1 MTNLNSSGKTF
12 FYWVPDTSNII
23 HMAASIL
30 KEKLNVTEPE
40 MLRYFETAL
49 DCEDFD
55 SFEQFSYELS
65 PLLQCYDSKKTSDE
79 INLVTKLLWDKKQEL
94 EEVAT
99 NGYHTYDDEY
109 QNSRM
114 GPDLKP
120 RRLLQPVTIVD
131 EFEKSAF
138 KDSSSIFLNCQID
151 KTTRVDR
158 KRLEKA
164 EAKLRTKQ
172 ERREA
177 IAAGLTLSGPKKT
190 FEPASASTTQQVN
203 KREAKNESTKI
214 RDIKLEN
221 FDISFGDRVLLYGA
235 DMTLVYGR
243 RYGLCGRNGYGK
255 STLLRMISTRQ
266 LIIPKH
272 ITILHVEQ
280 EVAGDDTTVIDS
292 LLQTDEVRYKL
303 ILRDRELSAQKGDMT
318 ERDLKEMGEV
328 HAKLQELDA
337 DSEPA
342 RASGILFGLGFTQAM
357 QQRPTKEYSGGWRM
371 RIALARALFAE
382 PDLLLLD
389 EPTNM
394 LDFKA
399 NIWLRDYLI
408 NKWESTLLVV
418 SHDREF
424 LNSVPTDILHLHS
437 HRLDSYKGNYEI
449 FVRAKAEKMR
459 NQIREYEAQQQLRQH
474 TQEFI
479 DRFRFNAKRAALV
492 QSKIKMLE
500 KLPIIKPVEKESPVV
515 FKFPDPSAISGT
527 LFQLDE
533 VSFRYSPNTPIILK
547 NINLSASLDSR
558 ICIVGDNG
566 SGKTTLLKL
575 ITSEMEPTSGEK
587 RGKASAII
595 GYFSQHH
602 VDQLP
607 MDVNPVQCLA
617 KRYPGKPLE
626 IYRASLG
633 KFGIS
638 GDLAL
643 QSIETL
649 SGGQKSRVAF
659 ASMIMTNPHILVL
672 DEPTNH
678 LDVES
683 IEALADALIKF
694 QGAVVLVS
702 HDEQFIKSVCKELW
716 FVENGYVTC
725 LKEGFDEYVGI
736 VKAALEKMH

>member
-1 MTNLNSSGKTF
+1 MS
-12 FYWVPDTSNII
+12 
-23 HMAASIL
+23 AAIL
-30 KEKLNVTEPE
+30 KDTLNIHDQEIV
-40 MLRYFETAL
+40 RYIDTAL
-49 DCEDFD
+49 ECEDFD
-55 SFEQFSYELS
+55 SFEHFLIEFR
-65 PLLQCYDSKKTSDE
+65 PLLHIYDFKKTNEE
-79 INLVTKLLWDKKQEL
+79 IENVAKALWNQRDS
-94 EEVAT
+94 T
-99 NGYHTYDDEY
+99 NVGKFYDDDVYSFSHGEA
-109 QNSRM
+109 
-114 GPDLKP
+114 KP
-120 RRLLQPVTIVD
+120 KRLLQPVVIKD
-131 EFEKSAF
+131 EFDKSDL
-138 KDSSSIFLNCQID
+138 KDTSSIFLSCQMD
-151 KTTRVDR
+151 KALRVDR

-164 EAKLRTKQ
+164 EAKLKSKQ

-177 IAAGLTLSGPKKT
+177 IAAGLTLSGPKKVVEVT
-190 FEPASASTTQQVN
+190 TASTTQQVN
-203 KREAKNESTKI
+203 RHDGKNESTKV
-214 RDIKLEN
+214 RDVKLEN
-221 FDISFGDRVLLYGA
+221 FDISFGDRVLLTGA
-235 DMTLVYGR
+235 DMTLVFGK

-255 STLLRMISTRQ
+255 STLLRMISSRQ
-266 LIIPKH
+266 LIIPKN

-292 LLQTDEVRYKL
+292 LLQTDQIRYKL
-303 ILRDRELSAQKGDMT
+303 IVRERELSTHKGDMNET
-318 ERDLKEMGEV
+318 DLKELAEV
-328 HAKLQELDA
+328 HSKLQELEA

-342 RASGILFGLGFTQAM
+342 RASGILFGLGFTQSM

-371 RIALARALFAE
+371 RIALARALFAK

-437 HRLDSYKGNYEI
+437 QRIDSYKGNYEI
-449 FVRAKAEKMR
+449 FIRAKTEKMR
-459 NQIREYEAQQQLRQH
+459 NQLREYEAQKQLRQH

-479 DRFRFNAKRAALV
+479 DRFRYNAKRAALV

-500 KLPIIKPVEKESPVV
+500 KLPEIKPVDKEAPVV
-515 FKFPDPSAISGT
+515 FKFPDPSPLSGT
-527 LFQLDE
+527 LFQLDD
-533 VSFRYSPNTPIILK
+533 VCFRYSQDSPLILK
-547 NINLSASLDSR
+547 DVSLSASLDSR

-566 SGKTTLLKL
+566 SGKTTLLKI
-575 ITSEMEPTSGEK
+575 ITGENEPTSGEK
-587 RGKASAII
+587 RGKSSAII

-607 MDVNPVQCLA
+607 MDMNPVQCLA
-617 KRYPGKPLE
+617 QRYPGKSLE
-626 IYRASLG
+626 LYRSSLG
-633 KFGIS
+633 KFGVT

-643 QSIETL
+643 QSISTL

-659 ASMIMTNPHILVL
+659 ASMIMANPHILIL

-683 IEALADALIKF
+683 IEALADAVVRF
-694 QGAVVLVS
+694 NGAVVLVS

-716 FVENGYVTC
+716 LVEDGHVKC
-725 LKEGFDEYVGI
+725 LKEGFEEYVTH
-736 VKAALEKMH
+736 VKQALEKMH

>member
-1 MTNLNSSGKTF
+1 MVS
-12 FYWVPDTSNII
+12 
-23 HMAASIL
+23 SIL
-30 KEKLNVTEPE
+30 KEKLKMNEVDVI
-40 MLRYFETAL
+40 RYIETAL
-49 DCEDFD
+49 ECEDFE
-55 SFEQFSYELS
+55 SFESFNADLG
-65 PLLQCYDSKKTSDE
+65 PLLETYDTKRQIEE
-79 INLVTKLLWDKKQEL
+79 INGIMQLLWTKRNEL
-94 EEVAT
+94 I
-99 NGYHTYDDEY
+99 GSSIFYDDFDT
-109 QNSRM
+109 QSK
-114 GPDLKP
+114 GTFVDLKP
-120 RRLLQPVTIVD
+120 KKLLQPIKIAD
-131 EFEKSAF
+131 EFEKSRL
-138 KDSSSIFLNCQID
+138 KDTSSIFLSSQVD
-151 KTTRVDR
+151 KTLRVDR
-158 KRLEKA
+158 RRLEKA
-164 EAKLRTKQ
+164 EAKLRSKQ

-177 IAAGLTLSGPKKT
+177 IAAGLTLSAPKRT
-190 FEPASASTTQQVN
+190 FEPASASTTQQVS
-203 KREAKNESTKI
+203 KRDVKNESTKI
-214 RDIKLEN
+214 RDVKLEN
-221 FDISFGDRVLLYGA
+221 FDISFGDRVLLSGA

-255 STLLRMISTRQ
+255 STLLRMISDRQ

-280 EVAGDDTTVIDS
+280 EVVGDDTTVIDS
-292 LLQTDEVRYKL
+292 LLQTNEVRYKL
-303 ILRDRELSAQKGDMT
+303 IVRERELSAHKGEMN
-318 ERDLKEMGEV
+318 EKDLKELAEV
-328 HAKLQELDA
+328 HAKLQELEA
-337 DSEPA
+337 DSAPA
-342 RASGILFGLGFTQAM
+342 LASSILFGLGFTQSM

-371 RIALARALFAE
+371 RIALARALFAQ

-437 HRLDSYKGNYEI
+437 HRLDSYKGNYDI

-459 NQIREYEAQQQLRQH
+459 NQLREYEAQQQLRQH
-474 TQEFI
+474 TQDFI
-479 DRFRFNAKRAALV
+479 DRFRYNAKRAALV

-500 KLPIIKPVEKESPVV
+500 KLPVIKPIEKESPVI

-533 VSFRYSPNTPIILK
+533 VSFRYSPEGPFILK
-547 NINLSASLDSR
+547 SVNISASLDSR

-566 SGKTTLLKL
+566 SGKTTLLR
-575 ITSEMEPTSGEK
+575 IIIGENEPTSGEK
-587 RGKASAII
+587 RGKSSAIL

-607 MDVNPVQCLA
+607 MDLNPVQCLA
-617 KRYPGKPLE
+617 RRFPGKPLE
-626 IYRASLG
+626 VYRSSLG
-633 KFGIS
+633 KFGIT

-659 ASMIMTNPHILVL
+659 ASMIMTNPHMLVL

-683 IEALADALIKF
+683 IEALADALNKF

-702 HDEQFIKSVCKELW
+702 HDEQFVKSVCKELW
-716 FVENGYVTC
+716 YVDNGSVTH
-725 LKEGFDEYVGI
+725 LKEGFEEYVSL
-736 VKAALEKMH
+736 VKSALEKMH

>member
-1 MTNLNSSGKTF
+1 MTIKIL
-12 FYWVPDTSNII
+12 
-23 HMAASIL
+23 L
-30 KEKLNVTEPE
+30 KEQFQLTDPDVA
-40 MLRYFETAL
+40 RYVETAL
-49 DCEDFD
+49 GCEDFN
-55 SFEQFSYELS
+55 SFDQFYSELGPIFES
-65 PLLQCYDSKKTSDE
+65 LEGSQKKPLDE
-79 INLVTKLLWDKKQEL
+79 IKSSAKTLWNQNQEL
-94 EEVAT
+94 QRIALNGSLPDALVLQEEDE
-99 NGYHTYDDEY
+99 DDVDTSLTDTKSNHE
-109 QNSRM
+109 NI
-114 GPDLKP
+114 DLRP
-120 RRLLQPVTIVD
+120 QRLVQPIIISV
-131 EFEKSAF
+131 EFEKSTL
-138 KDSSSIFLNCQID
+138 KDTSSIFLNSQVD
-151 KTTRVDR
+151 KTLRVDR

-164 EAKLRTKQ
+164 EAKLRSKQ

-177 IAAGLTLSGPKKT
+177 IAAGLQLAGPKKT
-190 FEPASASTTQQVN
+190 YEPVSASTTQQVS
-203 KREAKNESTKI
+203 KRDVKNETTKV

-221 FDISFGDRVLLYGA
+221 FDISFGDRVLLHGA

-255 STLLRMISTRQ
+255 STLLRMISSRQ
-266 LIIPKH
+266 LIIPKN

-303 ILRDRELSAQKGDMT
+303 IVRERDLSAQKGEMN
-318 ERDLKEMGEV
+318 EKDLKELADV
-328 HAKLQELDA
+328 HAKLQELEA

-342 RASGILFGLGFTQAM
+342 RASSILYGLGFTQAM

-371 RIALARALFAE
+371 RIALARALFAQ

-399 NIWLRDYLI
+399 NLWLRDYLTT
-408 NKWESTLLVV
+408 KWESTLLVV

-424 LNSVPTDILHLHS
+424 LNTVPTDILHLHS
-437 HRLDSYKGNYEI
+437 QRLDAYRGNYEL
-449 FVRAKAEKMR
+449 FMRTKAEKIR
-459 NQIREYEAQQQLRQH
+459 NQIKEYEAQQQLRQH
-474 TQEFI
+474 TQDFI

-500 KLPIIKPVEKESPVV
+500 KLPVIKPVEKETPVV
-515 FKFPDPSAISGT
+515 FRFPDPSAISGT
-527 LFQLDE
+527 LFQLDD
-533 VSFRYSPNTPIILK
+533 VSFKYTPDGPFILK
-547 NINLSASLDSR
+547 NVNISASLESR

-566 SGKTTLLKL
+566 SGKTTLLKI
-575 ITSEMEPTSGEK
+575 ITGENEPTSGEK
-587 RGKASAII
+587 RGKSSAIV

-607 MDVNPVQCLA
+607 MDLNPVQCLA
-617 KRYPGKPLE
+617 KRFPGKSLE
-626 IYRASLG
+626 VYRASLG
-633 KFGIS
+633 KFGIT

-659 ASMIMTNPHILVL
+659 ASMIMTNPHMLVL

-683 IEALADALIKF
+683 IEALAAALIKF

-716 FVENGYVTC
+716 YVENGSVTC
-725 LKEGFDEYVGI
+725 LKDGFDEYVKL
-736 VKAALEKMH
+736 VKEALEKMH

>member
-1 MTNLNSSGKTF
+1 
-12 FYWVPDTSNII
+12 
-23 HMAASIL
+23 MAVSIL
-30 KEKLNVTEPE
+30 KENLSITDSDII
-40 MLRYFETAL
+40 RYIETAL
-49 DCEDFD
+49 DCEDFK
-55 SFEQFSYELS
+55 SFDHFLYELG
-65 PLLQCYDSKKTSDE
+65 PLLQSNDAKKTLEDV
-79 INLVTKLLWDKKQEL
+79 NAVAKLLWQKRQEL
-94 EEVAT
+94 EQRAT
-99 NGYHTYDDEY
+99 NGYHIYDDEF
-109 QNSRM
+109 QNI
-114 GPDLKP
+114 GIGQDLKP

-177 IAAGLTLSGPKKT
+177 IAAGLTLSAPKRT

-221 FDISFGDRVLLYGA
+221 FDISFGDRVLLSGA

-292 LLQTDEVRYKL
+292 LLQTNEVRYKL
-303 ILRDRELSAQKGDMT
+303 ILRDRELTAHKGEMN
-318 ERDLKEMGEV
+318 EKDLKEMGEV

-500 KLPIIKPVEKESPVV
+500 KLPVIKPVEKESPVV

-533 VSFRYSPNTPIILK
+533 VSFRYSANSPFILQK
-547 NINLSASLDSR
+547 INLSASLDSR

-575 ITSEMEPTSGEK
+575 ITGEMEPTSGEK

-617 KRYPGKPLE
+617 KRFPGKPLE

-683 IEALADALIKF
+683 IEALADALIKY

-716 FVENGYVTC
+716 FVENGNVTC
-725 LKEGFDEYVGI
+725 LKDGFEEYVGL

>member
-1 MTNLNSSGKTF
+1 MSSEKNASQQAKSQADKTAEF
-12 FYWVPDTSNII
+12 ERRQ
-23 HMAASIL
+23 AAEIL
-30 KEKLNVTEPE
+30 SYIEL
-40 MLRYFETAL
+40 AL
-49 DCEDFD
+49 SCEDFE
-55 SFEQFSYELS
+55 SFEHFTEELG
-65 PLLQCYDSKKTSDE
+65 PLLESFDFQDTVKQ
-79 INLVTKLLWDKKQEL
+79 LWDKRQ
-94 EEVAT
+94 T
-99 NGYHTYDDEY
+99 SNGYHIYEDNE
-109 QNSRM
+109 NI
-114 GPDLKP
+114 KP
-120 RRLLQPVTIVD
+120 RPLPQSVKIAD
-131 EFEKSAF
+131 EFDKLAF
-138 KDSSSIFLNCQID
+138 KDASSIFLNCQMD

-158 KRLEKA
+158 RRLEKA
-164 EAKLRTKQ
+164 EAKLKSKQ

-177 IAAGLTLSGPKKT
+177 IAAGLTLSAPKKT
-190 FEPASASTTQQVN
+190 FEPASASTMQQVN
-203 KREAKNESTKI
+203 KREARNESTKV
-214 RDIKLEN
+214 RDVKLEN
-221 FDISFGDRVLLYGA
+221 FDISFGDRVLLSGA
-235 DMTLVYGR
+235 DMTLVFGR

-280 EVAGDDTTVIDS
+280 EVNGDDTTVIDS
-292 LLQTDEVRYKL
+292 LLQTDEIRYKL
-303 ILRDRELSAQKGDMT
+303 IVRERELSAHKGEMS
-318 ERDLKEMGEV
+318 EKDLKELASV
-328 HAKLQELDA
+328 HAKLQELEA

-342 RASGILFGLGFTQAM
+342 RASSILFGLGFTQAM

-408 NKWESTLLVV
+408 NKWTSTLLVV

-437 HRLDSYKGNYEI
+437 HRLDSYKGHYDI

-479 DRFRFNAKRAALV
+479 DRFRYNAKRAALV

-500 KLPIIKPVEKESPVV
+500 KLPEIKAVEKESPVV
-515 FKFPDPSAISGT
+515 FKFPEPSALSGT
-527 LFQLDE
+527 LFQLED
-533 VSFRYSPNTPIILK
+533 VSFKYTPEGRIILRDV
-547 NINLSASLDSR
+547 NISASLESR

-566 SGKTTLLKL
+566 SGKTTLLRI
-575 ITSEMEPTSGEK
+575 ITGENEPTSGEK
-587 RGKASAII
+587 RGKSSAIV

-602 VDQLP
+602 IDQLP
-607 MDVNPVQCLA
+607 MDMNSVQCLA
-617 KRYPGKPLE
+617 KRFPGKPLE

-633 KFGIS
+633 KFGIT

-659 ASMIMTNPHILVL
+659 ASMIMTNPHILIL

-683 IEALADALIKF
+683 IEALADALVKF

-716 FVENGYVTC
+716 YVEDGRVSC
-725 LKEGFDEYVGI
+725 LKEGFEEYVAL
-736 VKAALEKMH
+736 VKAALEKIH

>member
-1 MTNLNSSGKTF
+1 MT
-12 FYWVPDTSNII
+12 
-23 HMAASIL
+23 AASLL
-30 KEKLNVTEPE
+30 KEKINLTDQDVV
-40 MLRYFETAL
+40 RYIDTAL
-49 DCEDFD
+49 ECEDFQ
-55 SFEQFSYELS
+55 SFEHFYYEFGPILES
-65 PLLQCYDSKKTSDE
+65 HDSKRPLDE
-79 INLVTKLLWDKKQEL
+79 IKEVAKLLWTKRQEL
-94 EEVAT
+94 ERNGT
-99 NGYHTYDDEY
+99 NGFLLDDEDA
-109 QNSRM
+109 
-114 GPDLKP
+114 PDATRGANMIGGVVTHDLRP
-120 RRLLQPVTIVD
+120 RKLIEPITIEG
-131 EFEKSAF
+131 EFEKSAL
-138 KDSSSIFLNCQID
+138 KDSSSIFLNCQLD
-151 KTTRVDR
+151 KTLRVDR

-164 EAKLRTKQ
+164 EAKLRSKQ

-177 IAAGLTLSGPKKT
+177 IAAGLTLSAPKKT
-190 FEPASASTTQQVN
+190 YEPATASTTQQVS
-203 KREAKNESTKI
+203 KRDVKNESTKV

-221 FDISFGDRVLLYGA
+221 FDISFGDRVLLSGA
-235 DMTLVYGR
+235 DLTLVYGR

-255 STLLRMISTRQ
+255 STLLRMISSRQ

-292 LLQTDEVRYKL
+292 LLQTNEVRYNL
-303 ILRDRELSAQKGDMT
+303 IIRERELSAHKGQMS
-318 ERDLKEMGEV
+318 EKDLKELADV
-328 HAKLQELDA
+328 HLKLQELEA

-342 RASGILFGLGFTQAM
+342 RASSILFGLGFTQAM

-399 NIWLRDYLI
+399 NLWLRDYLTT
-408 NKWESTLLVV
+408 KWESTLLVV

-424 LNSVPTDILHLHS
+424 LNSVPTDVLHLHS

-459 NQIREYEAQQQLRQH
+459 NQLREYEAQQQLRQH

-479 DRFRFNAKRAALV
+479 DRFRYNAKRAALV

-500 KLPIIKPVEKESPVV
+500 KLPVIKPVEKESPVV

-527 LFQLDE
+527 LFQLDD
-533 VSFRYSPNTPIILK
+533 VCFRYSPDSPMILK
-547 NINLSASLDSR
+547 DVSISASLESR

-566 SGKTTLLKL
+566 SGKTTLLRL
-575 ITSEMEPTSGEK
+575 IIGENEPTSGEK
-587 RGKASAII
+587 RGKSSAII

-607 MDVNPVQCLA
+607 MDLNPVQLLA
-617 KRYPGKPLE
+617 KRFPGKSLE
-626 IYRASLG
+626 IYRSSLG
-633 KFGIS
+633 KFGIT

-643 QSIETL
+643 QTIETL

-659 ASMIMTNPHILVL
+659 ASMIMTNPHMLIL

-694 QGAVVLVS
+694 NGAVVLVS
-702 HDEQFIKSVCKELW
+702 HDEQFIKSTCKELW
-716 FVENGYVTC
+716 YVEDGRVSC
-725 LKEGFDEYVGI
+725 LKEGFDEYVKL

>member
-1 MTNLNSSGKTF
+1 
-12 FYWVPDTSNII
+12 
-23 HMAASIL
+23 MAASIL
-30 KEKLNVTEPE
+30 KEKLNVTESE

-49 DCEDFD
+49 DCEDFE
-55 SFEQFSYELS
+55 SFEHFLYELG
-65 PLLQCYDSKKTSDE
+65 PLLQCYDSKKTLE
-79 INLVTKLLWDKKQEL
+79 EVNQVAKLLWNKKQEL
-94 EEVAT
+94 EQVAT
-99 NGYHTYDDEY
+99 NGYHSYDDEF
-109 QNSRM
+109 QNRRN
-114 GPDLKP
+114 GQDLKP

-221 FDISFGDRVLLYGA
+221 FDISFGDRILLSGA

-303 ILRDRELSAQKGDMT
+303 ILRDRELSAQKGEMT
-318 ERDLKEMGEV
+318 EKDLKEMGEV
-328 HAKLQELDA
+328 HTKLQELDA

-500 KLPIIKPVEKESPVV
+500 KLPVIKPVEKEPPVV
-515 FKFPDPSAISGT
+515 FRFPEPSAISGT

-533 VSFRYSPNTPIILK
+533 VSFRYSPETPMILK

-575 ITSEMEPTSGEK
+575 ITGEMEPTSGEK

-617 KRYPGKPLE
+617 KRFPGKPLE

-716 FVENGYVTC
+716 FVEDGNVKC
-725 LKEGFDEYVGI
+725 LKEGFDEYVSL

>member
-1 MTNLNSSGKTF
+1 
-12 FYWVPDTSNII
+12 
-23 HMAASIL
+23 MANAIL
-30 KEKLNVTEPE
+30 KEKLNVTDQDII
-40 MLRYFETAL
+40 RYIDNAL
-49 DCEDFD
+49 ECE
-55 SFEQFSYELS
+55 SFQSYEQFFQELGPILES
-65 PLLQCYDSKKTSDE
+65 YDSKCPADDITAVARE
-79 INLVTKLLWDKKQEL
+79 LWKRMQTICHSL
-94 EEVAT
+94 
-99 NGYHTYDDEY
+99 NGLDADDDDDEY
-109 QNSRM
+109 QPTYGNQS
-114 GPDLKP
+114 DLRPIK
-120 RRLLQPVTIVD
+120 LAQPIVIQE
-131 EFEKSAF
+131 EFEKSNL
-138 KDSSSIFLNCQID
+138 KDSSSIFLNCQLD
-151 KTTRVDR
+151 KTLRVDR

-164 EAKLRTKQ
+164 EAKLKTKQ

-177 IAAGLTLSGPKKT
+177 ISAGLTLSAPKKT
-190 FEPASASTTQQVN
+190 YEPASASTTQQVS
-203 KREAKNESTKI
+203 KRDINNESTKV

-221 FDISFGDRVLLYGA
+221 FDISFGDRVLLSGA
-235 DMTLVYGR
+235 DMTLVHGR

-255 STLLRMISTRQ
+255 STLLRMLSTRQ

-280 EVAGDDTTVIDS
+280 EVVGDDTTVIDS
-292 LLQTDEVRYKL
+292 LLQTNEVRYNL
-303 ILRDRELSAQKGDMT
+303 IVRERILSAQKGEMN
-318 ERDLKEMGEV
+318 EKDLKELADV
-328 HAKLQELDA
+328 HAKLQELEA

-342 RASGILFGLGFTQAM
+342 RASSILFGLGFTQAM
-357 QQRPTKEYSGGWRM
+357 QERPTKEYSGGWRM

-399 NIWLRDYLI
+399 NLWLRDYLTT
-408 NKWESTLLVV
+408 KWESTLLVV

-449 FVRAKAEKMR
+449 FVRAKGEKMR
-459 NQIREYEAQQQLRQH
+459 NQIKEYEAQQQLRQH

-479 DRFRFNAKRAALV
+479 DRFRYNAKRAALV

-500 KLPIIKPVEKESPVV
+500 KLPVIKPVEKESPVV
-515 FKFPDPSAISGT
+515 FRFPDPSVINGT
-527 LFQLDE
+527 LFQLDD
-533 VSFRYSPNTPIILK
+533 VSFRYTSESPYILK
-547 NINLSASLDSR
+547 NVNISASLDSR

-566 SGKTTLLKL
+566 SGKTTLLKI
-575 ITSEMEPTSGEK
+575 ITNENEPTTGEK
-587 RGKASAII
+587 RGKSSAII

-607 MDVNPVQCLA
+607 MDMNPVQCLA
-617 KRYPGKPLE
+617 KRFPGKPLE
-626 IYRASLG
+626 IYRSCLG
-633 KFGIS
+633 KFGIT

-659 ASMIMTNPHILVL
+659 ASMIMTNPHMLVL

-694 QGAVVLVS
+694 CGAVVLVS

-716 FVENGYVTC
+716 YVENGSVTC
-725 LKEGFDEYVGI
+725 LKEGFDEYVKL
-736 VKAALEKMH
+736 VKAALEKIH

>member
-1 MTNLNSSGKTF
+1 
-12 FYWVPDTSNII
+12 
-23 HMAASIL
+23 MAATIL
-30 KEKLNVTEPE
+30 KEKLNVSEPE

-49 DCEDFD
+49 DCEDFE
-55 SFEQFSYELS
+55 SFEHFSYELS
-65 PLLQCYDSKKTSDE
+65 PLLQCYDSKKSLDE
-79 INLVTKLLWDKKQEL
+79 INLVIKLLWHKKQEL

-99 NGYHTYDDEY
+99 NGYHLYDDEY

-318 ERDLKEMGEV
+318 EKDLKEMGEV

-533 VSFRYSPNTPIILK
+533 VSFRYTPDNPIILK
-547 NINLSASLDSR
+547 NINISASLDSR

-566 SGKTTLLKL
+566 SGKTTLLKV
-575 ITSEMEPTSGEK
+575 ITGEMEPTSGEK

-617 KRYPGKPLE
+617 KRFPGKPLE

-716 FVENGYVTC
+716 FVENGSVTC
-725 LKEGFDEYVGI
+725 LKEGFDEYVGL

>member
-1 MTNLNSSGKTF
+1 
-12 FYWVPDTSNII
+12 
-23 HMAASIL
+23 MAAAIL
-30 KEKLNVTEPE
+30 KSELKINEQEIV
-40 MLRYFETAL
+40 RYIETAL
-49 DCEDFD
+49 DCEDFE
-55 SFEQFSYELS
+55 SFEYFVYEIG
-65 PLLQCYDSKKTSDE
+65 PVLQSYDSKISQED
-79 INLVTKLLWDKKQEL
+79 IRRISKLLWDKRIDTEDQ
-94 EEVAT
+94 
-99 NGYHTYDDEY
+99 DE
-109 QNSRM
+109 NSDGHNLFEPENRM
-114 GPDLKP
+114 SRVQFHDP
-120 RRLLQPVTIVD
+120 RPRKLLQPITIEG
-131 EFEKSAF
+131 EFQKSAL
-138 KDSSSIFLNCQID
+138 KDTSSIFLSSQTD
-151 KTTRVDR
+151 TTLRVDR
-158 KRLEKA
+158 RRLEKA
-164 EAKLRTKQ
+164 EAKLRSKQ

-177 IAAGLTLSGPKKT
+177 LATGLTLSAPKRT
-190 FEPASASTTQQVN
+190 FEPTTASTTQQVS
-203 KREAKNESTKI
+203 KRDIKNESTKI

-221 FDISFGDRVLLYGA
+221 FDISFGDRKLLTGA
-235 DMTLVYGR
+235 DMTLVFGR

-255 STLLRMISTRQ
+255 STLLRMISSRQ

-280 EVAGDDTTVIDS
+280 EVVGDDTTVIDS

-303 ILRDRELSAQKGDMT
+303 IKREKELSAHKGEMN
-318 ERDLKEMGEV
+318 EKDLKEMADV
-328 HAKLQELDA
+328 HAKLQELEA

-342 RASGILFGLGFTQAM
+342 RASGILYGLGFTQAM
-357 QQRPTKEYSGGWRM
+357 QERPTKEYSGGWRM
-371 RIALARALFAE
+371 RIALARALFAQ

-399 NIWLRDYLI
+399 NIWLRDYLTT
-408 NKWESTLLVV
+408 KWESTLLVV

-424 LNSVPTDILHLHS
+424 LNAVPTDILHLHS
-437 HRLDSYKGNYEI
+437 QRLDAYKGNYDL
-449 FVRAKAEKMR
+449 FVRSKAEKIR
-459 NQIREYEAQQQLRQH
+459 NQMREYESQQQLRQH

-500 KLPIIKPVEKESPVV
+500 KLPEIKPVEKESAVV
-515 FKFPDPSAISGT
+515 FKFPEPSAISGT
-527 LFQLDE
+527 LFQLDD
-533 VSFRYSPNTPIILK
+533 VCFKYNPDGPMILK
-547 NINLSASLDSR
+547 NVNISASLESR

-566 SGKTTLLKL
+566 SGKTTLLKI
-575 ITSEMEPTSGEK
+575 ITSEVEPTSGEK
-587 RGKASAII
+587 RGKSSAIV

-607 MDVNPVQCLA
+607 MELNPVQCLA
-617 KRYPGKPLE
+617 KRFPGKPLE

-633 KFGIS
+633 KFGIT

-659 ASMIMTNPHILVL
+659 ASMIMSNPHMLVL

-683 IEALADALIKF
+683 IEALADALVKF

-702 HDEQFIKSVCKELW
+702 HDEQFIKAVCKELW
-716 FVENGYVTC
+716 LVENGSVTC
-725 LKEGFDEYVGI
+725 LKDGFDEYVKH
-736 VKAALEKMH
+736 VKHALEQIR

>member
-1 MTNLNSSGKTF
+1 
-12 FYWVPDTSNII
+12 
-23 HMAASIL
+23 MAASIL
-30 KEKLNVTEPE
+30 KEMLNMSEQE
-40 MLRYFETAL
+40 ILRYIETAL
-49 DCEDFD
+49 DCEDFET
-55 SFEQFSYELS
+55 FEHFLYEIGPILES
-65 PLLQCYDSKKTSDE
+65 YDSKRKLEE
-79 INLVTKLLWDKKQEL
+79 IRNVAQLLWDKRQEM
-94 EEVAT
+94 VIS
-99 NGYHTYDDEY
+99 NGYGHLYDEEY
-109 QNSRM
+109 NSKSLTQ
-114 GPDLKP
+114 DLRP
-120 RRLLQPVTIVD
+120 RRLLQPVIIVE

-138 KDSSSIFLNCQID
+138 KDSSSIFLNCQLD

-164 EAKLRTKQ
+164 EAKLRSKQ

-177 IAAGLTLSGPKKT
+177 IAAGLTLSAPKKT
-190 FEPASASTTQQVN
+190 YEPASASTMQQVN
-203 KREAKNESTKI
+203 KRDVKNESTKI
-214 RDIKLEN
+214 RDVKLEN
-221 FDISFGDRVLLYGA
+221 FDISFGDRVLLSGA

-255 STLLRMISTRQ
+255 STLLRMISSRQ

-280 EVAGDDTTVIDS
+280 EVVGDDTTVIDS
-292 LLQTDEVRYKL
+292 LLQTNEVRYKL
-303 ILRDRELSAQKGDMT
+303 IVRERELSAHKGEMS
-318 ERDLKEMGEV
+318 EKDLKEMADV
-328 HAKLQELDA
+328 HAKLQELEA

-342 RASGILFGLGFTQAM
+342 RASSILFGLGFTQAM

-408 NKWESTLLVV
+408 NKWDSTLLVV

-437 HRLDSYKGNYEI
+437 HRLDSYKGNYDI

-459 NQIREYEAQQQLRQH
+459 NQLREYEAQQQLRQH

-479 DRFRFNAKRAALV
+479 DRFRYNAKRAGLV

-500 KLPIIKPVEKESPVV
+500 KLPVIKPIDKESPVV
-515 FKFPDPSAISGT
+515 FRFPEPSAIAGT
-527 LFQLDE
+527 LFQLDD
-533 VSFRYSPNTPIILK
+533 VSFRYRPDSPFILK
-547 NINLSASLDSR
+547 NVNISASLDSR

-566 SGKTTLLKL
+566 SGKTTLLK
-575 ITSEMEPTSGEK
+575 IINNENEPTSGEK
-587 RGKASAII
+587 RGKSSAII

-607 MDVNPVQCLA
+607 MNVNPVQCLA
-617 KRYPGKPLE
+617 HRFPGKSLE
-626 IYRASLG
+626 VYRSSLG

-643 QSIETL
+643 QSMETL

-659 ASMIMTNPHILVL
+659 ASMIMTSPHILVL

-683 IEALADALIKF
+683 IEALADALVKF

-716 FVENGYVTC
+716 YVENGQVTC
-725 LKEGFDEYVGI
+725 LKEGFQEYVAL

>member
-1 MTNLNSSGKTF
+1 
-12 FYWVPDTSNII
+12 
-23 HMAASIL
+23 MAAAIL
-30 KEKLNVTEPE
+30 KSELKINEQEIV
-40 MLRYFETAL
+40 RYIETAL
-49 DCEDFD
+49 DCEDFE
-55 SFEQFSYELS
+55 SFEYFVYEIG
-65 PLLQCYDSKKTSDE
+65 PVLQSYDSKISQED
-79 INLVTKLLWDKKQEL
+79 IRRISKLLWDKRIDTEDQ
-94 EEVAT
+94 
-99 NGYHTYDDEY
+99 DE
-109 QNSRM
+109 NSDGHNSFEPENRM
-114 GPDLKP
+114 SRVQFHDP
-120 RRLLQPVTIVD
+120 RPRKLLQPITIEG
-131 EFEKSAF
+131 EFQKSAL
-138 KDSSSIFLNCQID
+138 KDTSSIFLSSQTD
-151 KTTRVDR
+151 TTLRVDR
-158 KRLEKA
+158 RRLEKA
-164 EAKLRTKQ
+164 EAKLRSKQ

-177 IAAGLTLSGPKKT
+177 LATGLTLSAPKRT
-190 FEPASASTTQQVN
+190 FEPTTASTTQQVS
-203 KREAKNESTKI
+203 KRDIKNESTKI

-221 FDISFGDRVLLYGA
+221 FDISFGDRKLLTGA
-235 DMTLVYGR
+235 DMTLVFGR

-255 STLLRMISTRQ
+255 STLLRMISSRQ

-280 EVAGDDTTVIDS
+280 EVVGDDTTVIDS

-303 ILRDRELSAQKGDMT
+303 IKREKELSAHKGEMN
-318 ERDLKEMGEV
+318 EKDLKEMADV
-328 HAKLQELDA
+328 HAKLQELEA

-342 RASGILFGLGFTQAM
+342 RASGILYGLGFTQAM
-357 QQRPTKEYSGGWRM
+357 QERPTKEYSGGWRM
-371 RIALARALFAE
+371 RIALARALFAQ

-399 NIWLRDYLI
+399 NIWLRDYLTT
-408 NKWESTLLVV
+408 KWESTLLVV

-424 LNSVPTDILHLHS
+424 LNAVPTDILHLHS
-437 HRLDSYKGNYEI
+437 QRLDAYKGNYDL
-449 FVRAKAEKMR
+449 FVRSKAEKIR
-459 NQIREYEAQQQLRQH
+459 NQMREYESQQQLRQH

-500 KLPIIKPVEKESPVV
+500 KLPEIKPVEKESAVV
-515 FKFPDPSAISGT
+515 FKFPEPSAISGT
-527 LFQLDE
+527 LFQLDD
-533 VSFRYSPNTPIILK
+533 VCFKYNPDGPMILK
-547 NINLSASLDSR
+547 NVNISASLESR

-566 SGKTTLLKL
+566 SGKTTLLKI
-575 ITSEMEPTSGEK
+575 ITSEVEPTSGEK
-587 RGKASAII
+587 RGKSSAIV

-607 MDVNPVQCLA
+607 MELNPVQCLA
-617 KRYPGKPLE
+617 KRFPGKPLE

-633 KFGIS
+633 KFGIT

-659 ASMIMTNPHILVL
+659 ASMIMSNPHMLVL

-683 IEALADALIKF
+683 IEALADALVKF

-702 HDEQFIKSVCKELW
+702 HDEQFIKAVCKELW
-716 FVENGYVTC
+716 LVENGSVTC
-725 LKEGFDEYVGI
+725 LKDGFDEYVKH
-736 VKAALEKMH
+736 VKHALEQIR

>member
-1 MTNLNSSGKTF
+1 MISEKNTNKPAKSR
-12 FYWVPDTSNII
+12 PDKSLEVDRRPP
-23 HMAASIL
+23 AEIL
-30 KEKLNVTEPE
+30 S
-40 MLRYFETAL
+40 YIETAL
-49 DCEDFD
+49 SCEDFEC
-55 SFEQFSYELS
+55 FEHFELELE
-65 PLLQCYDSKKTSDE
+65 PMLEFYDLRGRAKQLWDERKTS
-79 INLVTKLLWDKKQEL
+79 
-94 EEVAT
+94 
-99 NGYHTYDDEY
+99 NGYQLFEDSE
-109 QNSRM
+109 NIR
-114 GPDLKP
+114 P
-120 RRLLQPVTIVD
+120 RLLIQPVKIAD
-131 EFEKSAF
+131 EFDKLAF
-138 KDSSSIFLNCQID
+138 KDTSSIFLNYQLD

-164 EAKLRTKQ
+164 EAKLRSKQ

-177 IAAGLTLSGPKKT
+177 IAAGLTLAGPKKT
-190 FEPASASTTQQVN
+190 FEPASASTMQQVN
-203 KREAKNESTKI
+203 KREAKNESTKV
-214 RDIKLEN
+214 RDVKLEN
-221 FDISFGDRVLLYGA
+221 FDISFGDRVLLKGA
-235 DMTLVYGR
+235 DMTLVFGR

-280 EVAGDDTTVIDS
+280 EVIGDDTTVVDS
-292 LLQTDEVRYKL
+292 LLQTNEVRYKL
-303 ILRDRELSAQKGDMT
+303 IVRERELSAHKGEMN
-318 ERDLKEMGEV
+318 EKDLKEFAAL
-328 HAKLQELDA
+328 HAKLQELEA

-342 RASGILFGLGFTQAM
+342 RASSILFGLGFTQAM

-408 NKWESTLLVV
+408 NKWTSTLLVV

-437 HRLDSYKGNYEI
+437 HRLDSYKGHYDI

-459 NQIREYEAQQQLRQH
+459 NQLREYEAQQQLRQH

-479 DRFRFNAKRAALV
+479 DRFRYNAKRAALV

-500 KLPIIKPVEKESPVV
+500 KLPEIKPVEKESPVV
-515 FKFPDPSAISGT
+515 FRFPEPSALSGT
-527 LFQLDE
+527 LFQLED
-533 VSFRYSPNTPIILK
+533 VSFRYTPDGPLILK
-547 NINLSASLDSR
+547 DVNISASLESR

-566 SGKTTLLKL
+566 SGKTTLLRI
-575 ITSEMEPTSGEK
+575 ITGENEPTTGEK
-587 RGKASAII
+587 RGKSSAII

-602 VDQLP
+602 IDQLP
-607 MDVNPVQCLA
+607 MDMNSVQCLA
-617 KRYPGKPLE
+617 KRFPGKPLE
-626 IYRASLG
+626 VYRASLG
-633 KFGIS
+633 KFGIT

-659 ASMIMTNPHILVL
+659 ASMIMTNPHILIL

-683 IEALADALIKF
+683 IEALADALVKF

-716 FVENGYVTC
+716 YVEDGKVSC
-725 LKEGFDEYVGI
+725 LKEGFDEYVAL

>member
-1 MTNLNSSGKTF
+1 
-12 FYWVPDTSNII
+12 
-23 HMAASIL
+23 MASAILTEKFSITDRDL
-30 KEKLNVTEPE
+30 VH
-40 MLRYFETAL
+40 YIETAL
-49 DCEDFD
+49 ECEDFE
-55 SFEQFSYELS
+55 SFEHFYYELGPMLES
-65 PLLQCYDSKKTSDE
+65 YDSKKSQEEVET
-79 INLVTKLLWDKKQEL
+79 IAKLLWEKSLDSEYS
-94 EEVAT
+94 
-99 NGYHTYDDEY
+99 NGYGGSFEDDFEAKIV
-109 QNSRM
+109 

-120 RRLLQPVTIVD
+120 KRLLQPVVIAE
-131 EFEKSAF
+131 EFEKSAL
-138 KDSSSIFLNCQID
+138 KDTSSIFLNCQID

-164 EAKLRTKQ
+164 EAKLRSKQ

-177 IAAGLTLSGPKKT
+177 IAAGLTLSAPKKV

-203 KREAKNESTKI
+203 KRDAKNESTKI

-221 FDISFGDRVLLYGA
+221 FDISFGDRVLLHGA
-235 DMTLVYGR
+235 DLTLVFGR

-280 EVAGDDTTVIDS
+280 EVIGDDTTVIDS
-292 LLQTDEVRYKL
+292 LLQTDQVRYKL
-303 ILRDRELSAQKGDMT
+303 IVRERELSAQKGDMN
-318 ERDLKEMGEV
+318 EKDLKEMAEV
-328 HAKLQELDA
+328 HAKLQELEA

-357 QQRPTKEYSGGWRM
+357 QQRPTREYSGGWRM

-399 NIWLRDYLI
+399 NLWLRDYLI
-408 NKWESTLLVV
+408 NKWQSTLLVV

-479 DRFRFNAKRAALV
+479 DRFRYNAKRAALV
-492 QSKIKMLE
+492 QSKVKMLE
-500 KLPIIKPVEKESPVV
+500 KLPVIKPVDKESPVV
-515 FKFPDPSAISGT
+515 FRFPDPSVISGT
-527 LFQLDE
+527 LFQLDD
-533 VSFRYSPNTPIILK
+533 VSFRYTVDGPIILQNV
-547 NINLSASLDSR
+547 NISASLESR

-566 SGKTTLLKL
+566 SGKTTLLKI
-575 ITSEMEPTSGEK
+575 ITSEHEPTSGEK
-587 RGKASAII
+587 RGKSSAII

-607 MDVNPVQCLA
+607 MDMNPVQCLA
-617 KRYPGKPLE
+617 QRFPGKSLE

-659 ASMIMTNPHILVL
+659 ASMIMTNPHMLVL

-683 IEALADALIKF
+683 IEALADALNKF

-702 HDEQFIKSVCKELW
+702 HDEQFIKSVCSELW
-716 FVENGYVTC
+716 FVENGSVTC
-725 LKEGFDEYVGI
+725 LKEGFDEYVAL

>member
-1 MTNLNSSGKTF
+1 MTEQEL
-12 FYWVPDTSNII
+12 V
-23 HMAASIL
+23 
-30 KEKLNVTEPE
+30 
-40 MLRYFETAL
+40 RYIETAL
-49 DCEDFD
+49 DCEDFE
-55 SFEQFSYELS
+55 SFEHFLYELGPILAS
-65 PLLQCYDSKKTSDE
+65 YDAKRSVEE
-79 INLVTKLLWDKKQEL
+79 IKSINKLLWDKKQAS
-94 EEVAT
+94 AT
-99 NGYHTYDDEY
+99 NGHVENYLYNDDY
-109 QNSRM
+109 NQQNRSLTV
-114 GPDLKP
+114 DLKP
-120 RRLLQPVTIVD
+120 ERLLQPVRIAD

-138 KDSSSIFLNCQID
+138 KDTSSIFLNYQID

-164 EAKLRTKQ
+164 EAKLKSKQ

-177 IAAGLTLSGPKKT
+177 IAAGLTLSGAHKKT
-190 FEPASASTTQQVN
+190 YEPASASTTQQVN
-203 KREAKNESTKI
+203 KRDAKNESTKV
-214 RDIKLEN
+214 RDVKLEN
-221 FDISFGDRVLLYGA
+221 FDISFGDRMLLSGA

-243 RYGLCGRNGYGK
+243 RFGLCGRNGYGK
-255 STLLRMISTRQ
+255 STLLRMISCRQ

-280 EVAGDDTTVIDS
+280 EVVGDGTTVIDS

-303 ILRDRELSAQKGDMT
+303 ITRERELSAHKGEMS
-318 ERDLKEMGEV
+318 EKDLKEMADV
-328 HAKLQELDA
+328 HAKLQELEA

-342 RASGILFGLGFTQAM
+342 RASSILFGLGFTQTM
-357 QQRPTKEYSGGWRM
+357 QQRPTREYSGGWRM
-371 RIALARALFAE
+371 RIALARALFAK

-424 LNSVPTDILHLHS
+424 LNSVPTDIIHLHS

-449 FVRAKAEKMR
+449 FIRAKAEKMR

-479 DRFRFNAKRAALV
+479 DRFRYNAHRAALV

-500 KLPIIKPVEKESPVV
+500 KLPVLKPVDKESPVV
-515 FKFPDPSAISGT
+515 FRFPEPSALSGT
-527 LFQLDE
+527 LFQLDD
-533 VSFRYSPNTPIILK
+533 VNFRYTPESPMILK
-547 NINLSASLDSR
+547 NVNISASLESR
-558 ICIVGDNG
+558 ISIVGDNG
-566 SGKTTLLKL
+566 SGKTTLLKI
-575 ITSEMEPTSGEK
+575 ITGENEPTSGEK
-587 RGKASAII
+587 RGKSSAII

-602 VDQLP
+602 IDQLP
-607 MDVNPVQCLA
+607 MDLNPVQCLA
-617 KRYPGKPLE
+617 RRFPGKSLE
-626 IYRASLG
+626 VYRASLG
-633 KFGIS
+633 KFGIT

-659 ASMIMTNPHILVL
+659 ASMIMTNPHLLVL

-694 QGAVVLVS
+694 KGAVVLVS

-716 FVENGYVTC
+716 YVEDGQVTC
-725 LKEGFDEYVGI
+725 LKEGFDEYVAL
-736 VKAALEKMH
+736 VKAALEKMN

>member
-1 MTNLNSSGKTF
+1 MCD
-12 FYWVPDTSNII
+12 V
-23 HMAASIL
+23 IL
-30 KEKLNVTEPE
+30 KEKLNVQDQD
-40 MLRYFETAL
+40 LVRYIKTAL
-49 DCEDFD
+49 ECEDFE
-55 SFEQFSYELS
+55 SFEHFAYELGPILES
-65 PLLQCYDSKKTSDE
+65 CDSKRTPQEIDE
-79 INLVTKLLWDKKQEL
+79 VSKLLWNEKQSDNDE
-94 EEVAT
+94 
-99 NGYHTYDDEY
+99 NGYQLFDE
-109 QNSRM
+109 
-114 GPDLKP
+114 DLGEGKTIDLRP
-120 RRLLQPVTIVD
+120 QKLLAPVIIEQ
-131 EFEKSAF
+131 EFGKSSL
-138 KDSSSIFLNCQID
+138 KDTSSIFLNCQLD
-151 KTTRVDR
+151 KTLRVDR

-164 EAKLRTKQ
+164 EAKLRSKQ

-177 IAAGLTLSGPKKT
+177 IAAGLTLSAPKKT
-190 FEPASASTTQQVN
+190 YEPATASTTQQVN
-203 KREAKNESTKI
+203 KRDANNESSKI

-221 FDISFGDRVLLYGA
+221 FDISFGDRVLLSGA
-235 DMTLVYGR
+235 DMTLVFGR

-255 STLLRMISTRQ
+255 STLLRMISSRQ

-272 ITILHVEQ
+272 VTILHVEQ
-280 EVAGDDTTVIDS
+280 EVVGDDTPVIDS
-292 LLQTDEVRYKL
+292 LLQTNEERYKL
-303 ILRDRELSAQKGDMT
+303 VIRERELSAHKGEMS
-318 ERDLKEMGEV
+318 EKELKELADV
-328 HAKLQELDA
+328 HAKLQECDA

-342 RASGILFGLGFTQAM
+342 RASSILFGLGFTQAM
-357 QQRPTKEYSGGWRM
+357 QQRPTREYSGGWRM

-399 NIWLRDYLI
+399 NIWLRDYLT

-437 HRLDSYKGNYEI
+437 HRLDTYKGNYDI
-449 FVRAKAEKMR
+449 FTRAKAEKMR

-479 DRFRFNAKRAALV
+479 DRFRYNAKRAALV
-492 QSKIKMLE
+492 QSKVKMLE
-500 KLPIIKPVEKESPVV
+500 KLPVIKPVEKESPVV
-515 FKFPDPSAISGT
+515 FRFPEPSAISGT
-527 LFQLDE
+527 LFQLDD
-533 VSFRYSPNTPIILK
+533 VSFRYTPESPFILK
-547 NINLSASLDSR
+547 NVNISASLDSR

-575 ITSEMEPTSGEK
+575 ITNELEPTSGEK
-587 RGKASAII
+587 RGKSSAII

-617 KRYPGKPLE
+617 QRFPGKPLE

-633 KFGIS
+633 KFGIT

-649 SGGQKSRVAF
+649 SGGQKSRLAF
-659 ASMIMTNPHILVL
+659 ASMIMSNPHMLVL

-716 FVENGYVTC
+716 HVEDGKVTC
-725 LKEGFDEYVGI
+725 LKDGFEQYVAL

>member
-1 MTNLNSSGKTF
+1 MSSGKNASQQAKSQSDKTAEF
-12 FYWVPDTSNII
+12 ERKQ
-23 HMAASIL
+23 AAEIL
-30 KEKLNVTEPE
+30 SYIELALSCEEFESFEHFTEELAP
-40 MLRYFETAL
+40 LL
-49 DCEDFD
+49 DC
-55 SFEQFSYELS
+55 
-65 PLLQCYDSKKTSDE
+65 YDHFRDTAKQ
-79 INLVTKLLWDKKQEL
+79 LWDKRQMS
-94 EEVAT
+94 
-99 NGYHTYDDEY
+99 NGYHVFEE
-109 QNSRM
+109 NESI
-114 GPDLKP
+114 KP
-120 RRLLQPVTIVD
+120 RPLPQTVKIAD
-131 EFEKSAF
+131 EFDKLAF
-138 KDSSSIFLNCQID
+138 KDASSIFLNCQLD

-158 KRLEKA
+158 RRLEKA
-164 EAKLRTKQ
+164 EAKLKSKQ

-177 IAAGLTLSGPKKT
+177 IAAGLTLSAPKKT
-190 FEPASASTTQQVN
+190 FEPASASTMQQVN
-203 KREAKNESTKI
+203 KREARNESTKV
-214 RDIKLEN
+214 RDVKLEN
-221 FDISFGDRVLLYGA
+221 FDISFGDRVLLSGA
-235 DMTLVYGR
+235 DMTLVFGR

-280 EVAGDDTTVIDS
+280 EVNGDDTTVIDS

-303 ILRDRELSAQKGDMT
+303 IVRERELSAHKGEMS
-318 ERDLKEMGEV
+318 EKDLQELAAV
-328 HAKLQELDA
+328 HAKLQELEA

-342 RASGILFGLGFTQAM
+342 RASSILFGLGFTQAM

-408 NKWESTLLVV
+408 NKWSSTLLVV

-437 HRLDSYKGNYEI
+437 HRLDSYKGHYDI

-479 DRFRFNAKRAALV
+479 DRFRYNAKRAALV

-500 KLPIIKPVEKESPVV
+500 KLPEIKAVEKESPVV
-515 FKFPDPSAISGT
+515 FRFPEPSALSGT
-527 LFQLDE
+527 LFQLED
-533 VSFRYSPNTPIILK
+533 VSFRYTPDGPIILRDV
-547 NINLSASLDSR
+547 NISASLESR

-566 SGKTTLLKL
+566 SGKTTLLRI
-575 ITSEMEPTSGEK
+575 ITGENEPTSGEK
-587 RGKASAII
+587 RGKSSAIV

-602 VDQLP
+602 IDQLP
-607 MDVNPVQCLA
+607 MDMNSVQCLA
-617 KRYPGKPLE
+617 KRFPGKPLE
-626 IYRASLG
+626 VYRASLG
-633 KFGIS
+633 KFGIT

-659 ASMIMTNPHILVL
+659 ASMIMTNPHILIL

-683 IEALADALIKF
+683 IEALADALVKF
-694 QGAVVLVS
+694 QGTVVLVS

-716 FVENGYVTC
+716 YVEDGRVSC
-725 LKEGFDEYVGI
+725 LKEGFEEYVAL
-736 VKAALEKMH
+736 VKAALEKIH

>member
-1 MTNLNSSGKTF
+1 
-12 FYWVPDTSNII
+12 
-23 HMAASIL
+23 MAAAIL
-30 KEKLNVTEPE
+30 KENLDMNEPE
-40 MLRYFETAL
+40 VIRYIETAL
-49 DCEDFD
+49 DCEDFT
-55 SFEQFSYELS
+55 SFEHFLYEIGPILEG
-65 PLLQCYDSKKTSDE
+65 YDSRKSLED
-79 INLVTKLLWDKKQEL
+79 LRQVARQLWHKQQEL
-94 EEVAT
+94 QT
-99 NGYHTYDDEY
+99 SNGHFLDDDDTERAGRNAL
-109 QNSRM
+109 Q
-114 GPDLKP
+114 DLRP
-120 RRLLQPVTIVD
+120 TRLVQPIVIQE
-131 EFEKSAF
+131 EFEKSSL
-138 KDSSSIFLNCQID
+138 KDSSSIFLNCQLD
-151 KTTRVDR
+151 KTLRVDR

-164 EAKLRTKQ
+164 EAKLRSKQ

-177 IAAGLTLSGPKKT
+177 IAAGLTLSAPKKT
-190 FEPASASTTQQVN
+190 FEPASASTTQQVS
-203 KREAKNESTKI
+203 KRDIKNESTKI

-221 FDISFGDRVLLYGA
+221 FDISFGDRVLLHGA
-235 DMTLVYGR
+235 DMTLVFGR

-280 EVAGDDTTVIDS
+280 EVVGDDTTVIDS
-292 LLQTDEVRYKL
+292 LLQTDEIRYKL
-303 ILRDRELSAQKGDMT
+303 IVRERELSAHKGEMN
-318 ERDLKEMGEV
+318 EKDLKEFAEV
-328 HAKLQELDA
+328 HAKLQELQA

-342 RASGILFGLGFTQAM
+342 RASGILYGLGFTQAM

-399 NIWLRDYLI
+399 SLWLRDYLTT
-408 NKWESTLLVV
+408 KWESTLLVV

-437 HRLDSYKGNYEI
+437 HRIDSYKGNYDI
-449 FVRAKAEKMR
+449 FIRAKAEKMR
-459 NQIREYEAQQQLRQH
+459 NQIKEYEAQQQLRQH

-500 KLPIIKPVEKESPVV
+500 KLPVIKPVEKETPVI
-515 FKFPDPSAISGT
+515 FKFPEPSVISGT
-527 LFQLDE
+527 LFQLDD
-533 VSFRYSPNTPIILK
+533 VSFRYTPDGPFILK
-547 NINLSASLDSR
+547 NVDISASLDSR

-566 SGKTTLLKL
+566 SGKTTLLKI
-575 ITSEMEPTSGEK
+575 ITSENEPTSGEK
-587 RGKASAII
+587 RGKSSAII

-607 MDVNPVQCLA
+607 MDINPVQCLA
-617 KRYPGKPLE
+617 KRFPGKSLE
-626 IYRASLG
+626 VYRSSLG

-659 ASMIMTNPHILVL
+659 ASMIMTNPHMLVL

-716 FVENGYVTC
+716 FVEDGRVKC
-725 LKEGFDEYVGI
+725 LKDGFDEYVKH
-736 VKAALEKMH
+736 VKEALEKMH

>member
-1 MTNLNSSGKTF
+1 
-12 FYWVPDTSNII
+12 
-23 HMAASIL
+23 MASAIL
-30 KEKLNVTEPE
+30 KEKFNISDKDLVH
-40 MLRYFETAL
+40 YIETAL
-49 DCEDFD
+49 ECEDFE
-55 SFEQFSYELS
+55 SFEHFYYELGPMFES
-65 PLLQCYDSKKTSDE
+65 FDSKKPQQEVEATA
-79 INLVTKLLWDKKQEL
+79 KLLWEKSQESENSNVYLGSFEDDL
-94 EEVAT
+94 EAKIV
-99 NGYHTYDDEY
+99 G
-109 QNSRM
+109 R
-114 GPDLKP
+114 DLKP
-120 RRLLQPVTIVD
+120 RRLLQPVVIAD
-131 EFEKSAF
+131 EFEKSAL
-138 KDSSSIFLNCQID
+138 KDTSSIFLNCQID

-177 IAAGLTLSGPKKT
+177 ISAGLTLSAPKKVY
-190 FEPASASTTQQVN
+190 EPAAASTTQQVN
-203 KREAKNESTKI
+203 KRDAKNESTKI

-221 FDISFGDRVLLYGA
+221 FDISFGDRVLLSGA
-235 DMTLVYGR
+235 DLTLAFGR

-280 EVAGDDTTVIDS
+280 EVIGDDTTVIDS
-292 LLQTDEVRYKL
+292 LLQTDQVRYKL
-303 ILRDRELSAQKGDMT
+303 IVRERELSAHKGDMN
-318 ERDLKEMGEV
+318 EKDLKEMAEV
-328 HAKLQELDA
+328 HAKLQELEA

-399 NIWLRDYLI
+399 NLWLRDYLI
-408 NKWESTLLVV
+408 NKWQSTLLVV

-437 HRLDSYKGNYEI
+437 HRLDSYKGTYEI
-449 FVRAKAEKMR
+449 FIRAKAEKIR

-479 DRFRFNAKRAALV
+479 DRFRYNAKRAALV
-492 QSKIKMLE
+492 QSKVKMLE
-500 KLPIIKPVEKESPVV
+500 KLPVIKAVDKESPVV
-515 FKFPDPSAISGT
+515 FRFPDPSVLSGT
-527 LFQLDE
+527 LFQLDD
-533 VSFRYSPNTPIILK
+533 VSFKYTPDGPLILRNV
-547 NINLSASLDSR
+547 NISASLESR
-558 ICIVGDNG
+558 ISIVGDNG
-566 SGKTTLLKL
+566 SGKTTLLKI
-575 ITSEMEPTSGEK
+575 ITGAHEPTSGEK
-587 RGKASAII
+587 RGKSSAII

-607 MDVNPVQCLA
+607 MDMNPVQCLA
-617 KRYPGKPLE
+617 QRFPGKPLE

-643 QSIETL
+643 QSLETL

-659 ASMIMTNPHILVL
+659 ASMIMTNPHMLVL

-683 IEALADALIKF
+683 IEALADALNKF

-702 HDEQFIKSVCKELW
+702 HDEQFIKSVCSELW
-716 FVENGYVTC
+716 FVEDGQVTC
-725 LKEGFDEYVGI
+725 LKEGFDEYVAL

>member
-1 MTNLNSSGKTF
+1 M
-12 FYWVPDTSNII
+12 I
-23 HMAASIL
+23 AEIL
-30 KEKLNVTEPE
+30 KTKLNLIDKDVI
-40 MLRYFETAL
+40 RYLENAL
-49 DCEDFD
+49 ECEDFESVD
-55 SFEQFSYELS
+55 HCILDLE
-65 PLLQCYDSKKTSDE
+65 PLLAICDKKKTP
-79 INLVTKLLWDKKQEL
+79 QEL
-94 EEVAT
+94 REVVNALWTKKLESNLANGTILSTNIPDEDGQHVPSNIAT
-99 NGYHTYDDEY
+99 
-109 QNSRM
+109 
-114 GPDLKP
+114 DLKP
-120 RRLLQPVTIVD
+120 RKLPQSIIIAD
-131 EFEKSAF
+131 EFEKTSL
-138 KDSSSIFLNCQID
+138 KDSSSIFLNFQID
-151 KTTRVDR
+151 KTTRVDK

-164 EAKLRTKQ
+164 EAKLRAKQ

-177 IAAGLTLSGPKKT
+177 IAAGLTLTAPKKIY
-190 FEPASASTTQQVN
+190 EPTSASTTQQVN
-203 KREAKNESTKI
+203 KRDANNESTRV

-221 FDISFGDRVLLYGA
+221 FDISFGDRVLLTGA
-235 DMTLVYGR
+235 DMTLAYGR

-255 STLLRMISTRQ
+255 STLLRMISCRQ

-292 LLQTDEVRYKL
+292 LLQTNEITYKL
-303 ILRDRELSAQKGDMT
+303 ISRGRELDARKDEMSEA
-318 ERDLKEMGEV
+318 ELKEMADV
-328 HAKLQELDA
+328 HAKLQEMEA

-342 RASGILFGLGFTQAM
+342 RASSILYGLGFTNSM
-357 QQRPTKEYSGGWRM
+357 QKRPTKEYSGGWRM

-408 NKWESTLLVV
+408 NKWQSTLLVV

-437 HRLDSYKGNYEI
+437 HRLDSYKGSYEI
-449 FVRAKAEKMR
+449 FLRAKKEKMK
-459 NQIREYEAQQQLRQH
+459 NQLREYEAQQQLRQH

-479 DRFRFNAKRAALV
+479 DRFRYNAKRAALV

-500 KLPIIKPVEKESPVV
+500 KLPIIKPIEKEAPVV
-515 FKFPDPSAISGT
+515 FKFPEPSVISGT

-533 VSFRYSPNTPIILK
+533 VSFRYSSDSPLILNNV
-547 NINLSASLDSR
+547 NISSSLDSR

-566 SGKTTLLKL
+566 SGKTTLLKI
-575 ITSEMEPTSGEK
+575 ITNENEPTSGEK
-587 RGKASAII
+587 RGKSSAII

-607 MDVNPVQCLA
+607 MDVNAVQLLA
-617 KRYPGKPLE
+617 QRFPGKPME
-626 IYRASLG
+626 IYRTSLG
-633 KFGIS
+633 RFGIT

-643 QSIETL
+643 QTIETL

-659 ASMIMTNPHILVL
+659 ASMVMTNPHMLIL

-683 IEALADALIKF
+683 IEALAEALIKF
-694 QGAVVLVS
+694 SGAVVLVS

-716 FVENGYVTC
+716 IVEDGQVRC
-725 LKEGFDEYVGI
+725 LKDGFQEYVDI
-736 VKAALEKMH
+736 VKKSLATMNKD

>member
-1 MTNLNSSGKTF
+1 MTANL
-12 FYWVPDTSNII
+12 
-23 HMAASIL
+23 L
-30 KEKLNVTEPE
+30 KEKLDIYDHEIV
-40 MLRYFETAL
+40 RYIETAL
-49 DCEDFD
+49 DCEDFE
-55 SFEQFSYELS
+55 SFEHFLYELKPLFEGCS
-65 PLLQCYDSKKTSDE
+65 PKRTAEEVKSVAR
-79 INLVTKLLWDKKQEL
+79 ILWDSNRGSVLANGFHMLDDNFETKSQDLRPKQL
-94 EEVAT
+94 IRPITIAEE
-99 NGYHTYDDEY
+99 Y
-109 QNSRM
+109 
-114 GPDLKP
+114 
-120 RRLLQPVTIVD
+120 
-131 EFEKSAF
+131 EKSAL
-138 KDSSSIFLNCQID
+138 KDTSSIFLNCQLE

-164 EAKLRTKQ
+164 EAKLRAKQ

-177 IAAGLTLSGPKKT
+177 IAAGLTLAAPKKT
-190 FEPASASTTQQVN
+190 YEPASASTTQQVN
-203 KREAKNESTKI
+203 KRDAKNESTKI

-221 FDISFGDRVLLYGA
+221 FDISFGDRVLLSGA

-255 STLLRMISTRQ
+255 STLLRMISSRQ

-280 EVAGDDTTVIDS
+280 EVSGDETTVIDS
-292 LLQTDEVRYKL
+292 LLQTNEARYRLIVRE
-303 ILRDRELSAQKGDMT
+303 RELSALKGEMS
-318 ERDLKEMGEV
+318 ENDLKELADL
-328 HAKLQELDA
+328 HAKLQELEA

-342 RASGILFGLGFTQAM
+342 RASSILYGLGFTQAM
-357 QQRPTKEYSGGWRM
+357 QIRPTKEYSGGWRM

-437 HRLDSYKGNYEI
+437 YRLDSYKGNYDI
-449 FVRAKAEKMR
+449 FVRAKTEKMR
-459 NQIREYEAQQQLRQH
+459 NQIREFEAQQQLRQH

-479 DRFRFNAKRAALV
+479 DRFRYNAKRAALV

-500 KLPIIKPVEKESPVV
+500 KLPVIKPIEKESPVV
-515 FKFPDPSAISGT
+515 FKFPEPSALSGT
-527 LFQLDE
+527 LFQLED
-533 VSFRYSPNTPIILK
+533 VSFRYSPDSPMILK
-547 NINLSASLDSR
+547 NVNISASLESR

-566 SGKTTLLKL
+566 SGKTTLLK
-575 ITSEMEPTSGEK
+575 IIIGENEPTSGER
-587 RGKASAII
+587 RGKSSAIL

-607 MDVNPVQCLA
+607 MDLNPVQCLA
-617 KRYPGKPLE
+617 KRFPGKPME

-659 ASMIMTNPHILVL
+659 ASMIMTNPHMLIL

-683 IEALADALIKF
+683 IEALADALLRF

-716 FVENGYVTC
+716 YVEDGQVSC
-725 LKEGFDEYVGI
+725 LKEGFDEYLQI
-736 VKAALEKMH
+736 VKTALEKIH

>member
-1 MTNLNSSGKTF
+1 
-12 FYWVPDTSNII
+12 
-23 HMAASIL
+23 MAAAIL
-30 KEKLNVTEPE
+30 KSELKINEQEIV
-40 MLRYFETAL
+40 RYIETAL
-49 DCEDFD
+49 DCEDFE
-55 SFEQFSYELS
+55 SLEYFIYEIGPVLQSYD
-65 PLLQCYDSKKTSDE
+65 PKKSKEDIRRIS
-79 INLVTKLLWDKKQEL
+79 KLLWDKRYNTNENGDGS
-94 EEVAT
+94 
-99 NGYHTYDDEY
+99 NGYSSFQPENKVPRTQFH
-109 QNSRM
+109 
-114 GPDLKP
+114 DLRP
-120 RRLLQPVTIVD
+120 RKLLQPITIEG
-131 EFEKSAF
+131 EFQKSAL
-138 KDSSSIFLNCQID
+138 KDTSSIFLSSQTD
-151 KTTRVDR
+151 MSLRVDR

-164 EAKLRTKQ
+164 EAKLRSKQ

-177 IAAGLTLSGPKKT
+177 IATGLTLSAPKRT
-190 FEPASASTTQQVN
+190 FEPTTASTTQQVS
-203 KREAKNESTKI
+203 KRDIKNESTKV

-221 FDISFGDRVLLYGA
+221 FDISFGDRKLLTGA
-235 DMTLVYGR
+235 DMTLVFGR

-280 EVAGDDTTVIDS
+280 EVVGDDTTVIDS
-292 LLQTDEVRYKL
+292 LLQTDEVRYRL
-303 ILRDRELSAQKGDMT
+303 IIRERELSAHKGDMND
-318 ERDLKEMGEV
+318 RDLKELADV
-328 HAKLQELDA
+328 HAKLQELEA

-342 RASGILFGLGFTQAM
+342 RASGILYGLGFTQAM
-357 QQRPTKEYSGGWRM
+357 QQRPTREYSGGWRM
-371 RIALARALFAE
+371 RIALARALFAQ

-399 NIWLRDYLI
+399 NIWLREYLTT
-408 NKWESTLLVV
+408 KWESTLLVV

-424 LNSVPTDILHLHS
+424 LNAVPTDILHLHS
-437 HRLDSYKGNYEI
+437 QRLDAYKGNYDLFI
-449 FVRAKAEKMR
+449 RSKAEKIR
-459 NQIREYEAQQQLRQH
+459 NQMREYESQQQLRQH

-500 KLPIIKPVEKESPVV
+500 KLPEIKPVEKESAVV
-515 FKFPDPSAISGT
+515 FKFPEPSAISGT
-527 LFQLDE
+527 LFQLDD
-533 VSFRYSPNTPIILK
+533 VCFKYTPDGPMILQNV
-547 NINLSASLDSR
+547 NISASLESR

-566 SGKTTLLKL
+566 SGKTTLLKI
-575 ITSEMEPTSGEK
+575 ITSEVEPTGGEK
-587 RGKASAII
+587 RGKSSAII

-607 MDVNPVQCLA
+607 MDLNPVQCLA
-617 KRYPGKPLE
+617 KRFPGKPLE

-633 KFGIS
+633 KFGIT

-659 ASMIMTNPHILVL
+659 ASMIMSNPHMLVL

-683 IEALADALIKF
+683 IEALAEALIKF

-702 HDEQFIKSVCKELW
+702 HDEQFIKTVCKELW
-716 FVENGYVTC
+716 LVENGSVTC
-725 LKEGFDEYVGI
+725 LKDGFDEYVKH
-736 VKAALEKMH
+736 VKEALEQIK

>member
-1 MTNLNSSGKTF
+1 
-12 FYWVPDTSNII
+12 
-23 HMAASIL
+23 MASLIL
-30 KEKLNVTEPE
+30 KERLNLADQDIV
-40 MLRYFETAL
+40 RYIETSI
-49 DCEDFD
+49 DCEDFE
-55 SFEQFSYELS
+55 SFEHFLEEIGPVIHSH
-65 PLLQCYDSKKTSDE
+65 DSKKSIEEIRETSKA
-79 INLVTKLLWDKKQEL
+79 IWDHHEH
-94 EEVAT
+94 ES
-99 NGYHTYDDEY
+99 NGYLLDDDDDLTAAKNV
-109 QNSRM
+109 QNELR
-114 GPDLKP
+114 PK
-120 RRLLQPVTIVD
+120 RLLQPITIEI
-131 EFEKSAF
+131 EFEKSALM
-138 KDSSSIFLNCQID
+138 DSSSIFLNCQTD
-151 KTTRVDR
+151 KTLRVDR

-164 EAKLRTKQ
+164 EAKLRSKQ

-177 IAAGLTLSGPKKT
+177 IAAGLQLSAPKKT
-190 FEPASASTTQQVN
+190 YEPVSASTTQQVSRRDVN
-203 KREAKNESTKI
+203 NESTKV

-221 FDISFGDRVLLYGA
+221 FDISFGDRVLLHGA

-255 STLLRMISTRQ
+255 STLLRMLSGRQ

-280 EVAGDDTTVIDS
+280 EVVGDDTTVVDS
-292 LLQTDEVRYKL
+292 LLQTNELRYKL
-303 ILRDRELSAQKGDMT
+303 IVRERELSAQKGDMN
-318 ERDLKEMGEV
+318 EKDLAELAEV
-328 HAKLQELDA
+328 HAKLQELEA

-342 RASGILFGLGFTQAM
+342 RASGILYGLGFTQAM

-371 RIALARALFAE
+371 RIALARALFAQ

-399 NIWLRDYLI
+399 NLWLRDYLTT
-408 NKWESTLLVV
+408 KWESTLLVV

-459 NQIREYEAQQQLRQH
+459 NQIKEYEAQQQLRQH

-479 DRFRFNAKRAALV
+479 DRFRYNAKRAALV

-500 KLPIIKPVEKESPVV
+500 KLPEIKAVEKEQPVI

-533 VSFRYSPNTPIILK
+533 VSFKYTPEGRLILRNV
-547 NINLSASLDSR
+547 NISASLDSR

-566 SGKTTLLKL
+566 SGKTTLLKI
-575 ITSEMEPTSGEK
+575 ITNEHEPTSGEK
-587 RGKASAII
+587 RGKSSAVI

-607 MDVNPVQCLA
+607 MDMNPVQCLA
-617 KRYPGKPLE
+617 KRFPGKPLE
-626 IYRASLG
+626 VYRSCLG
-633 KFGIS
+633 KFGITN
-638 GDLAL
+638 DLAL

-659 ASMIMTNPHILVL
+659 ASMIMTNPHMLVL

-694 QGAVVLVS
+694 DGAVVLVS
-702 HDEQFIKSVCKELW
+702 HDEQFIKSTCKELW
-716 FVENGYVTC
+716 FVDEGTVTC
-725 LKEGFDEYVGI
+725 LKDGFDEYVAL
-736 VKAALEKMH
+736 VKKALETMS

>member
-1 MTNLNSSGKTF
+1 MLNKIPT
-12 FYWVPDTSNII
+12 
-23 HMAASIL
+23 IL
-30 KEKLNVTEPE
+30 KESLNLVDLEVV
-40 MLRYFETAL
+40 RYIETAI

-55 SFEQFSYELS
+55 SFEDFYNELGPVIQS
-65 PLLQCYDSKKTSDE
+65 HDPKKPPDLIEKVAKTIWDE
-79 INLVTKLLWDKKQEL
+79 REHAS
-94 EEVAT
+94 E
-99 NGYHTYDDEY
+99 NGYYMYDDDE
-109 QNSRM
+109 NISSRSLVH
-114 GPDLKP
+114 DLKP
-120 RRLLQPVTIVD
+120 RSLLRPITIEHEYEESRL
-131 EFEKSAF
+131 
-138 KDSSSIFLNCQID
+138 KDSSSIFLNCQTD
-151 KTTRVDR
+151 KALRVDR
-158 KRLEKA
+158 RRLEKA
-164 EAKLRTKQ
+164 EAKLRSKQ

-177 IAAGLTLSGPKKT
+177 IAAGLQLSAPRKV
-190 FEPASASTTQQVN
+190 FEPVTASTTQQVSR
-203 KREAKNESTKI
+203 KDASNESTKI

-221 FDISFGDRVLLYGA
+221 FDIAFGDRILLHGA

-255 STLLRMISTRQ
+255 STLLRMLSCRQ

-280 EVAGDDTTVIDS
+280 EVVGDDTTVIDS

-303 ILRDRELSAQKGDMT
+303 IVRERELSSQKGEMN
-318 ERDLKEMGEV
+318 EKDLKELADV
-328 HAKLQELDA
+328 HAKLQELEA

-342 RASGILFGLGFTQAM
+342 RASGILYGLGFTQSM

-371 RIALARALFAE
+371 RIALARALFAQ

-399 NIWLRDYLI
+399 NLWLREYLTT
-408 NKWESTLLVV
+408 KWESTLLVV

-437 HRLDSYKGNYEI
+437 QRLDSYKGNYEI
-449 FVRAKAEKMR
+449 FVRAKTEKMR
-459 NQIREYEAQQQLRQH
+459 NQIKEYEAQQQLRQH

-479 DRFRFNAKRAALV
+479 DRFRYNAKRAALV

-500 KLPIIKPVEKESPVV
+500 KLPVIRPVEKEHPVI

-527 LFQLDE
+527 LFQLDD
-533 VSFRYSPNTPIILK
+533 VSFRYTPDGPLILRNV
-547 NINLSASLDSR
+547 NISASLESR

-566 SGKTTLLKL
+566 SGKTTLLKI
-575 ITSEMEPTSGEK
+575 ITNENEPTSGEK
-587 RGKASAII
+587 RGKSSAII

-607 MDVNPVQCLA
+607 MDMNPVQCLA
-617 KRYPGKPLE
+617 KRFPGKPLE
-626 IYRASLG
+626 VYRSCLS
-633 KFGIS
+633 KFGVTNE
-638 GDLAL
+638 LAL

-659 ASMIMTNPHILVL
+659 ASMIMSNPHMLVL

-694 QGAVVLVS
+694 NGAVVLVS
-702 HDEQFIKSVCKELW
+702 HDEQFIKSTCKELW
-716 FVENGYVTC
+716 YVDNGTVTC
-725 LKEGFDEYVGI
+725 LKEGFDEYVKL
-736 VKAALEKMH
+736 VKEALEKMQ

>member
-1 MTNLNSSGKTF
+1 MAAAILKDQLSIVDKDVIKYVETAIEFEDFESNEYFFQQIGPLLESCADISKTPDDIRKICSLLLKSVNLNQNGGFDDDDNLSYDYGQSSSNPKAKT
-12 FYWVPDTSNII
+12 
-23 HMAASIL
+23 
-30 KEKLNVTEPE
+30 
-40 MLRYFETAL
+40 
-49 DCEDFD
+49 
-55 SFEQFSYELS
+55 
-65 PLLQCYDSKKTSDE
+65 
-79 INLVTKLLWDKKQEL
+79 
-94 EEVAT
+94 
-99 NGYHTYDDEY
+99 
-109 QNSRM
+109 
-114 GPDLKP
+114 
-120 RRLLQPVTIVD
+120 RRLMQPIIIAD
-131 EFEKSAF
+131 EFEKSSL
-138 KDSSSIFLNCQID
+138 KDTSSIFLQFQID
-151 KTTRVDR
+151 KSTRVDR

-164 EAKLRTKQ
+164 EAKLKLKQ
-172 ERREA
+172 DKREA
-177 IAAGLTLSGPKKT
+177 IANGLTMAPPKRIG
-190 FEPASASTTQQVN
+190 EPASASTTQQVN
-203 KREAKNESTKI
+203 KRDVKNESTKV
-214 RDIKLEN
+214 RDIKIEN
-221 FDISFGDRVLLYGA
+221 FDISFGDRLLLSGA
-235 DMTLVYGR
+235 DLTLVFGR

-255 STLLRMISTRQ
+255 STLLRMISSRQ
-266 LIIPKH
+266 LIIPKF

-280 EVAGDDTTVIDS
+280 EVIGDDTTVADS
-292 LLQTDEVRYKL
+292 LLQTDEVRYNLLK
-303 ILRDRELSAQKGDMT
+303 RERVLAQKK
-318 ERDLKEMGEV
+318 EELNEEELKEMASL
-328 HAKLQELDA
+328 HAQLQELQA

-371 RIALARALFAE
+371 RIALARALFAK

-437 HRLDSYKGNYEI
+437 LRLDSYRGNYDL
-449 FVRAKAEKMR
+449 FVRLKTEKLR
-459 NQIREYEAQQQLRQH
+459 NQLKEYEAQQQLRQH

-479 DRFRFNAKRAALV
+479 DKFRYNAKRAGLV

-500 KLPIIKPVEKESPVV
+500 RLPEIKPIEREPPVV
-515 FKFPDPSAISGT
+515 FRFPEPSELSGT

-533 VSFRYSPNTPIILK
+533 VNFRYTQDSPYILTNV
-547 NINLSASLDSR
+547 NISASLDSR

-575 ITSEMEPTSGEK
+575 IIGENEPSSGEK
-587 RGKASAII
+587 RGKANAIL

-607 MDVNPVQCLA
+607 MEYNSVQLLA
-617 KRYPGKPLE
+617 KRFPGKPVE
-626 IYRASLG
+626 TYRACLG
-633 KFGIS
+633 RFGIS

-643 QSIETL
+643 QTIESL

-659 ASMIMTNPHILVL
+659 ASMTMTTPHMLIL

-694 QGAVVLVS
+694 EGAVVLVS
-702 HDEQFIKSVCKELW
+702 HDEQFVKTVCKELW
-716 FVENGYVTC
+716 FVENKQVRC
-725 LKEGFDEYVGI
+725 LKEGFDEYVTI
-736 VKAALEKMH
+736 VKSALEKMV